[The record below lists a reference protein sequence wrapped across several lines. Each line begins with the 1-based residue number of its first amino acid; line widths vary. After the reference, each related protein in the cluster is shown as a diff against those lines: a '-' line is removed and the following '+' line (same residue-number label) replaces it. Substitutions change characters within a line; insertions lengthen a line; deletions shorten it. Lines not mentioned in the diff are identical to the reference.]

1 MGWTT
6 TYDDDNTDAVVVPQT
21 NSPLYQ
27 QNWQNHMHCMTL
39 LAAVISKLICTLMF
53 FGLYVRNRTCSKMI
67 TIKQS
72 ALLIASMTF

>member
-6 TYDDDNTDAVVVPQT
+6 TCDDDNTDAVVVPQT
-21 NSPLYQ
+21 NSLLYQ
-27 QNWQNHMHCMTL
+27 QNWQNYIHCMTL

-53 FGLYVRNRTCSKMI
+53 FGLYVRNRTCKMI

-72 ALLIASMTF
+72 ALHIASMTF